1 MATYND
7 EAVVL
12 RTYRLGEA
20 DRIVTLLTRRHGKV
34 RGVAKGVRRTSSKFG
49 ARLEP
54 FAHVDLQITEGRTLD
69 ILTSVVT
76 KTLFSKDVSDD
87 YGRYTTAEAMVEVA
101 DQLVSEEGIPA
112 LQQYLLLVAAL
123 RALCEGTID
132 GPRPAPIIL
141 DSYMLR
147 ATAIAGYTPSL
158 AVCAVC
164 GAPGPHTFFHPA
176 SGGMVCLRDRPPGA
190 VVVSPETLAY
200 LGALMA
206 GDWVQ
211 TRNVPRSRID
221 ETSGIVAAF
230 VNWHLERTVRSLGH
244 VDRS

>member
-20 DRIVTLLTRRHGKV
+20 DRIITLLTRRHGKV

-69 ILTSVVT
+69 IFTSVVT
-76 KTLFSKDVSDD
+76 KTLFSKDVVDD
-87 YGRYTTAEAMVEVA
+87 YGRYTAAEAMVEVA
-101 DQLVSEEGIPA
+101 DKVVSEEGIPA
-112 LQQYLLLVAAL
+112 LQQYLLLVGAL
-123 RALCEGTID
+123 RALCEGTTD
-132 GPRPAPIIL
+132 GPRPAVVIL

-147 ATAIAGYTPSL
+147 ATAIAGYTPAL
-158 AVCAVC
+158 DVCAVC
-164 GAPGPHTFFHPA
+164 GAVGPHSFFHPA
-176 SGGMVCLRDRPPGA
+176 SGGMVCVHDRPPGA
-190 VVVSPETLAY
+190 VSVAPATLAY
-200 LGALMA
+200 LGALLA
-206 GDWVQ
+206 GDWVA
-211 TRNVPRSRID
+211 TRDVPRSRMD
-221 ETSGIVAAF
+221 ETSGMVAAF
-230 VNWHLERTVRSLGH
+230 VNWHLERGVRSLGH